1 MRGLSVSADQI
12 ELGCVK
18 GLSVREDL
26 VELGCVKGLSV
37 REDLVE
43 LGRVRG
49 LSVREDQV
57 ELDRVRGLSVREDL
71 VELCHPR
78 TQDRL
83 LTESVD
89 LRQTP
94 DTLLDVVF
102 EHLCTV
108 ITRQTYECR
117 VRTNNY
123 SVRQQRRNL
132 TPKQQPKI
140 S

>member
-1 MRGLSVSADQI
+1 M
-12 ELGCVK
+12 
-18 GLSVREDL
+18 
-26 VELGCVKGLSV
+26 
-37 REDLVE
+37 
-43 LGRVRG
+43 RG

-71 VELCHPR
+71 VELGRVRGLSVREDLVELGRLRGLSVSEDLVELGRVRGLSVREDLVELCHPR
-78 TQDRL
+78 AQDRL